1 MKEKSYK
8 EFTTELYNYL
18 QNKQKAAPETG
29 YDALVYY
36 AKAYADMYKEEMAKF
51 VKENNITD
59 ENLGLARFYYA
70 DMEKYEG
77 KRFTERLNAALIKK
91 LESLK
96 TMEELEEA
104 EKFEIIKSANNNY
117 FITNRQD
124 AEKIVDSEI
133 KVKPKN
139 SKDELDS

>member
-1 MKEKSYK
+1 MSRKFHKFSTLSEKG
-8 EFTTELYNYL
+8 LDNYPPCDIIRSEVERT
-18 QNKQKAAPETG
+18 AT
-29 YDALVYY
+29 
-36 AKAYADMYKEEMAKF
+36 DMYKEEMAKF

-139 SKDELDS
+139 SKDELGS